1 MWLPKWFYD
10 LLPYLYAVV
19 GVGAASLL
27 RTAVGYMA
35 GLVFLTTA
43 CLLWIMRR
51 DYRQRKVDSRKE
63 ASD

>member
-10 LLPYLYAVV
+10 LLPYIYAAV
-19 GVGAASLL
+19 GIATAVFL

-43 CLLWIMRR
+43 CLIWIMRR
-51 DYRQRKVDSRKE
+51 DYRQGKVDSRK
-63 ASD
+63 AISD

>member
-10 LLPYLYAVV
+10 LLPYLYAAM
-19 GVGAASLL
+19 GIAAASIL

-43 CLLWIMRR
+43 CLIWIMRR
-51 DYRQRKVDSRKE
+51 DSRQRKVDNLK
-63 ASD
+63 ATSD